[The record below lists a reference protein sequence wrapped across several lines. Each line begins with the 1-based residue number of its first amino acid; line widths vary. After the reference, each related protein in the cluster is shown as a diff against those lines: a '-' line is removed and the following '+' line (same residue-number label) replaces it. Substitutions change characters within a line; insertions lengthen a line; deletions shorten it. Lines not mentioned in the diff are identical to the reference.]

1 MKPILDDLELP
12 LVQELAT
19 YDRRALAE
27 HKPPG
32 MEGSLLQNMGRRPER
47 VVLWGVSTGPDARDF
62 VEKLEEK
69 FKAGQSVSFTADI
82 TADSGIEKVVID
94 DLKWQELAGKPE
106 RYAYALVLRE
116 HIEPVEPEDTSLLD
130 SDILDD
136 AADIM
141 NSLTAG
147 LDILDKLS
155 PFIDRLTKLNQA
167 LEREGMNA
175 AFEPSK

>member
-12 LVQELAT
+12 LVQEVAT
-19 YDRRALAE
+19 HDRRALAE

-47 VVLWGVSTGPDARDF
+47 IVLWGISTGPDARDF
-62 VEKLEEK
+62 VEKLDEK
-69 FKAGQSVSFTADI
+69 FRAGQSVSFTADI
-82 TADSGIEKVVID
+82 TVDSDMEKVVID

-106 RYAYALVLRE
+106 RYAYALILRE

-155 PFIDRLTKLNQA
+155 PFIDRLTKLNQT
-167 LEREGMNA
+167 LEREGMSA

>member
-12 LVQELAT
+12 LVQEVVT
-19 YDRRALAE
+19 HDRRALAE

-47 VVLWGVSTGPDARDF
+47 IVLWGVAAGTDARDF

-69 FKAGQSVSFTADI
+69 FKAGQSVSFSADI
-82 TADSGIEKVVID
+82 TTDTGIEKVVID

-106 RYAYALVLRE
+106 RYAYVLILRE

-130 SDILDD
+130 FDILDD
-136 AADIM
+136 ASDIM
-141 NSLTAG
+141 NDLTAG
-147 LDILDKLS
+147 LDILDRLS
-155 PFIDRLTKLNQA
+155 PFISRLTKLNQT
-167 LEREGMNA
+167 LEREGLKA